1 MKTSSRNS
9 FHGKVT
15 AIRQGVVNDEIDLL
29 LDNGDTICAQITRT
43 ASEKLQLSVGSEAL
57 AVIKATEIMLATET
71 DDYIFSCQ
79 NQFSGKVV
87 KLVRGFVNGEVLLQT
102 ASGLEI
108 NATIT
113 LEGVNR
119 LKLERGA
126 PVTALF
132 KPANVIL
139 ATKKP
144 E

>member
-15 AIRQGVVNDEIDLL
+15 AIRAGVINDEIELL
-29 LDNGDTICAQITRT
+29 LDNGDTVCALITRT
-43 ASEKLQLSVGSEAL
+43 ATEKLKLTVGSEAL
-57 AVIKATEIMLATET
+57 AIVKATEIMLAAETE
-71 DDYIFSCQ
+71 DYLFSCK

-102 ASGLEI
+102 ASGLEL

-119 LKLERGA
+119 LKLERGT
-126 PVTALF
+126 PVVALF
-132 KPANVIL
+132 KTANVLL
-139 ATKKP
+139 AVKKP
-144 E
+144 Q

>member
-15 AIRQGVVNDEIDLL
+15 AIRAGVINDEIELL
-29 LDNGDTICAQITRT
+29 LDNGDTVCALITRAAT
-43 ASEKLQLSVGSEAL
+43 EKLKLTVGSEAV
-57 AVIKATEIMLATET
+57 AIIKATEIMLASETE
-71 DDYIFSCQ
+71 DYVFSCR

-102 ASGLEI
+102 ASGLEL

-119 LKLERGA
+119 LKLERGT
-126 PVTALF
+126 PVVALF
-132 KPANVIL
+132 KTSNVLI
-139 ATKKP
+139 AVKKP
-144 E
+144 Q